1 MQRSVWPRALLEGAV
16 VCLLV
21 LGCRLVVCDGRF
33 PAGSGPGT
41 VYRPSEA
48 SEEAVV
54 YEGGASGLFGAQPAY
69 AQGYESYW
77 DALYL
82 LAHVIEGEAAD
93 EPFIGKVAVGAVIL
107 NRVRDPRF
115 PKTVAGVIF
124 QPWAF
129 ESVSNGE
136 MWRPLSNESI
146 RAAQAA
152 LAGWD
157 PTYGALFFWN
167 PAKVVSPWIWTRTI
181 ITWIGRHVFA
191 R

>member
-1 MQRSVWPRALLEGAV
+1 MQRNGLCLVLLGLV
-16 VCLLV
+16 VCLFV
-21 LGCRLVVCDGRF
+21 
-33 PAGSGPGT
+33 AGYLYAGQLDPSACGPG
-41 VYRPSEA
+41 RPPVEVDAAGPAFTWDES
-48 SEEAVV
+48 
-54 YEGGASGLFGAQPAY
+54 GGFTGIRPAY

-77 DALYL
+77 DMLYL
-82 LAHVIEGEAAD
+82 LARVIEGEAAD

-107 NRVRDPRF
+107 NRVRDARF

-129 ESVSNGE
+129 ESVSNGQ
-136 MWRPLSNESI
+136 MWRGLSNESI

-167 PAKVVSPWIWTRTI
+167 PAKTVSPWIWTRSI

>member
-1 MQRSVWPRALLEGAV
+1 MRQSGFRGLLLAGIVAG
-16 VCLLV
+16 LLV
-21 LGCRLVVCDGRF
+21 AGHWYAGQVRPPSFAPGQPLVAEDAAGMTL
-33 PAGSGPGT
+33 AGEGSGGLIGT
-41 VYRPSEA
+41 R
-48 SEEAVV
+48 
-54 YEGGASGLFGAQPAY
+54 PAY

-77 DALYL
+77 DVLYL
-82 LAHVIEGEAAD
+82 LARVIEGEAAD

-107 NRVRDPRF
+107 NRVRDSRF

-129 ESVSNGE
+129 ESVSNGQ
-136 MWRPLSNESI
+136 MWRPLTEESI

-167 PAKVVSPWIWTRTI
+167 PAKVVNPWIWTRTI

>member
-1 MQRSVWPRALLEGAV
+1 MRLPKRIAALMIAGLLA
-16 VCLLV
+16 LV
-21 LGCRLVVCDGRF
+21 LGLAAEHR
-33 PAGSGPGT
+33 GPGAPPT
-41 VYRPSEA
+41 
-48 SEEAVV
+48 
-54 YEGGASGLFGAQPAY
+54 GAADLSAAFPPHVSGVAFLETGLLDVPPAY

-82 LAHVIEGEAAD
+82 LARVIEGEAAD
-93 EPFIGKVAVGAVIL
+93 EPFLGKVAVGAVIL
-107 NRVRDPRF
+107 NRVRDARF
-115 PKTVAGVIF
+115 PKTISGVIF

-129 ESVSNGE
+129 ESVSNGM
-136 MWRPLSNESI
+136 MWRPLSNESL

-157 PTYGALFFWN
+157 PTYGALYFWN
-167 PAKVVSPWIWTRTI
+167 PAKAVSPWIWTRAI

>member
-1 MQRSVWPRALLEGAV
+1 MQRQGLCLVLLGLV
-16 VCLLV
+16 VCL
-21 LGCRLVVCDGRF
+21 F
-33 PAGSGPGT
+33 AAGHLYAGHPGPSS
-41 VYRPSEA
+41 SEPGWHPVEVDA
-48 SEEAVV
+48 AGAAFTGD
-54 YEGGASGLFGAQPAY
+54 EGGGLTGARPAY

-77 DALYL
+77 DVLYL
-82 LAHVIEGEAAD
+82 LARVIEGEAAD

-107 NRVRDPRF
+107 NRVRDARF

-129 ESVSNGE
+129 ESVSNGQ
-136 MWRPLSNESI
+136 MWRPLSGESI

-167 PAKVVSPWIWTRTI
+167 PAKMVSPWIWTRRI